1 MEIRSSY
8 SYDST
13 RFPHEMRHQ
22 EVIIENEEDAKMVE
36 KGIQK
41 QIEILNDLTHEV
53 ELGINRMQHVT
64 KAPSNLG
71 NLLDV
76 YA

>member
-13 RFPHEMRHQ
+13 RFPREEHHQ
-22 EVIIENEEDAKMVE
+22 EVIVENEADAKLVE

-41 QIEILNDLTHEV
+41 QIEKLNDLTHEV
-53 ELGINRMQHVT
+53 DLGVDRMNHVT
-64 KAPSNLG
+64 KAPMNLG
-71 NLLDV
+71 SLLDV